1 MKLPEPISRTFTG
14 LIADI
19 EKGQIKIPQ
28 FQREFVWDIKKSA
41 KLMDSIIKGYPIGT
55 FIFWKTKE
63 RLRSVRNLGNAKLPE
78 PNEGDFTDFV
88 LDGQQ
93 RLTSLFATLKGLKI
107 EREVGKIEHYDEMFI
122 NLEAL
127 EDEEIVVI
135 SIEGLD
141 ENSLIRLT
149 DLIYGPLTLLFKFD
163 EKYHTKLQDYKTR
176 IEAYNYSI
184 ILIRDAALDIAT
196 EIFTRINEGGKPL
209 TVFEIMVAKTFDA
222 DRDFDLAE
230 KYNELIE
237 KLAEHEYETISD
249 ATVLQTVSILL
260 EKECTKK
267 AILKL
272 NKKKFIDIWEDAVDA
287 IERTVDYFKGY
298 YRIPVS
304 QLLPYNTLVV
314 PFAYFFYHHKDKPT
328 GEKQKYL
335 QDFFWRVSLGTRY
348 SSGVESKLSQDIKRI
363 DTILKSELPRY
374 DWAIDTSAEFIKSN
388 GWFSAGRSYIKS
400 LLSIYAYHQPK
411 SFNDGSIVNINN
423 GWLKI
428 ASSRNYHHFF
438 PKAYLEKKID
448 WEYKN
453 FWINHILNITI
464 VDDYLNK
471 REIAAKAPSNYM
483 KKFSKQNPELD
494 LTMKTHLINDLDT
507 FGIWDDNY
515 DAFLNNRAKALSR
528 EIKKRIIVQEVD
540 RTMEAELTEDGEV
553 NEITS
558 TT

>member
-1 MKLPEPISRTFTG
+1 
-14 LIADI
+14 
-19 EKGQIKIPQ
+19 
-28 FQREFVWDIKKSA
+28 
-41 KLMDSIIKGYPIGT
+41 
-55 FIFWKTKE
+55 
-63 RLRSVRNLGNAKLPE
+63 
-78 PNEGDFTDFV
+78 
-88 LDGQQ
+88 
-93 RLTSLFATLKGLKI
+93 
-107 EREVGKIEHYDEMFI
+107 
-122 NLEAL
+122 
-127 EDEEIVVI
+127 
-135 SIEGLD
+135 
-141 ENSLIRLT
+141 
-149 DLIYGPLTLLFKFD
+149 
-163 EKYHTKLQDYKTR
+163 
-176 IEAYNYSI
+176 
-184 ILIRDAALDIAT
+184 
-196 EIFTRINEGGKPL
+196 
-209 TVFEIMVAKTFDA
+209 
-222 DRDFDLAE
+222 
-230 KYNELIE
+230 
-237 KLAEHEYETISD
+237 
-249 ATVLQTVSILL
+249 
-260 EKECTKK
+260 
-267 AILKL
+267 
-272 NKKKFIDIWEDAVDA
+272 
-287 IERTVDYFKGY
+287 
-298 YRIPVS
+298 
-304 QLLPYNTLVV
+304 
-314 PFAYFFYHHKDKPT
+314 
-328 GEKQKYL
+328 
-335 QDFFWRVSLGTRY
+335 
-348 SSGVESKLSQDIKRI
+348 
-363 DTILKSELPRY
+363 
-374 DWAIDTSAEFIKSN
+374 
-388 GWFSAGRSYIKS
+388 